1 MSEAK
6 KSKGGW
12 IPVAI
17 LIATAALG
25 IFKGLKE
32 QQDNEDD

>member
-6 KSKGGW
+6 NKSGGW

-25 IFKGLKE
+25 VLKGLRDQ
-32 QQDNEDD
+32 QQDDD